1 MKYIDIHTHPF
12 KEYFEDPVQICN
24 DWYQEEMQLLFM
36 VGTNLNNSLE
46 TINLSSKL
54 DFVYPIIG
62 IHPNESNG
70 MQDGLDLEKI
80 ITKDVIAIGEIG
92 LDYHYDNTPSKE
104 EQLISLISQVEVA
117 KKHNIPVM
125 LHIRDAMED
134 AIEFVFREEY
144 KDMIFIFHSFSGN
157 KDDVEVLLKN
167 PNVYFSI
174 SGVVTF
180 KNAKDTQEA
189 VKNIPLDR
197 IFVETDTPYLA
208 PTPMRGKENKSPYV
222 KYTYKFI
229 AALKMISENTL
240 IKQVE
245 NNVEKVFKIKCK

>member
-24 DWYQEEMQLLFM
+24 DWHQEEMQLLFM

-134 AIEFVFREEY
+134 AIKFVFREEY

-240 IKQVE
+240 IKQAE